1 MFKGTSI
8 AEGDGKLFL
17 SAEGSIV
24 DFSVSFE
31 ALVEVP
37 SIEIY
42 GKHVSEFVEF
52 QNFLGRTSAVFF
64 GDAKRFELEHAAGI
78 INPCIDRHGWIKAHS
93 RWISARVETSSVLV
107 NEHRGIVICFWIV
120 DISDYCLN
128 YHLGGR
134 LDSRLGSR
142 SIVPEG
148 LPTFWGPIATLLVN
162 LWQQERKLFAIGLVT
177 FAVSIAASYYFKF
190 YTIAPRL
197 IPTPAPTTPL
207 IIPGH

>member
-120 DISDYCLN
+120 DIPDYRLN
-128 YHLGGR
+128 YYLSSR
-134 LDSRLGSR
+134 LDAH
-142 SIVPEG
+142 SIVPDG
-148 LPTFWGPIATLLVN
+148 LPTFWGPIAILLVN
-162 LWQQERKLFAIGLVT
+162 LWQQERKLFEIGLAT
-177 FAVSIAASYYFKF
+177 IAVAIAASYYFKF

-197 IPTPAPTTPL
+197 IPTVAPTTPL